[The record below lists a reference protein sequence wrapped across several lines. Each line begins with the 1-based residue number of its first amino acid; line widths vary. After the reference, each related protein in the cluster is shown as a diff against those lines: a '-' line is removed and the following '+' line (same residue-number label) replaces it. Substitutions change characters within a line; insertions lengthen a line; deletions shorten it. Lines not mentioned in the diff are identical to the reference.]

1 MKYIILKAPIKE
13 TLEEKVNQKIKT
25 GWQPLG
31 GLQIAMTKSPTHCGE
46 LVYCFAQSMTRSG
59 KE

>member
-1 MKYIILKAPIKE
+1 MRYIILTASNADE
-13 TLEEKVNQKIKT
+13 LEKTVNQKIKT